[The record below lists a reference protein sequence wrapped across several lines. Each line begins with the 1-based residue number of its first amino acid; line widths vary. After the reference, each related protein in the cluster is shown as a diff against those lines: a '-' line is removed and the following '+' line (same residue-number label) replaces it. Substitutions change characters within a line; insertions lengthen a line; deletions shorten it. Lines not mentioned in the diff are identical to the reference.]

1 MARDEREVVPPK
13 VPSTRSRRSGAAG
26 VDGRPHPESDARP
39 SPTPTDDALKRVVIE
54 NVRPEVDGGRFAAKA
69 IVGRP
74 FAVEA
79 DAFAEYEPI
88 VTCVLRYR
96 AEDDEWVEIGMS
108 AEPDDHFRGGFTPT
122 QLGTY
127 QYAFEAWIDE
137 FETWRRA
144 LIRKV
149 EARQDVAVEL
159 KIGAAL
165 VSAAST
171 RGSRRDSERLSAV
184 AARLADGEK
193 TKEGVR
199 LALSD
204 EIRRL
209 MARYPDRSRATKY
222 RELRLTVDPPKAEFS
237 SWYELFPRSW
247 AKQRGRHGTFRD
259 LEDVLPYVAG
269 MGFNVL
275 YLPPIHPIGRTHR
288 KGKNN
293 ALTAKADD
301 PGSPW
306 AIGSEEGGHKSVH
319 PELGT
324 VEDFRR
330 FVKAA
335 GKHGLDV
342 ALDIAFQCSPDH
354 PYVKEH
360 PEWFKLRPDRRIQF
374 AENPPKKYEDIY
386 PFNFETKDR
395 EGLWN
400 ELKSV
405 FLYWAEQGVHIFRVD
420 NPHTK
425 PFAFWEWVIAE
436 VKREAPDAIF
446 LSEAFTRPRLMER
459 LAKCGFTQSYTYF
472 AWKTTKADLTEYFTR
487 LTSPPLS
494 DYFRPNA
501 WPNTPD
507 ILTDYLV
514 KGGRAAFIVRL
525 VLAAT
530 LSASFGIYGPAFEL
544 REHTPVEPGSEEYLN
559 SEKYELKRWNTGR
572 ADSLSP
578 WIEQINAIR
587 RENPALHS
595 NERLRFHLVDNENI
609 VAYSK
614 RTGDSANVVI
624 ALVNLDPRKTHSG
637 VIDLPLDEWGRRN
650 NRWFVVED
658 LLGGE
663 TVRCSGQQLRV
674 SLDPRTNPAA
684 VFRLGGSGGGE
695 RRS

>member
-1 MARDEREVVPPK
+1 V
-13 VPSTRSRRSGAAG
+13 
-26 VDGRPHPESDARP
+26 
-39 SPTPTDDALKRVVIE
+39 LQRVVIE
-54 NVRPEVDGGRFAAKA
+54 NARPEVDGGRFPAKA

-74 FAVEA
+74 VEVEA

-96 AEDDEWVEIGMS
+96 HEGEDWTEVAMQS
-108 AEPDDHFRGGFTPT
+108 EPDDHFRGGFTPK

-127 QYAFEAWIDE
+127 DYTLEAWINE

-144 LIRKV
+144 LLRKV
-149 EARQDVAVEL
+149 EVRQDVAVEL
-159 KIGAAL
+159 QIGAAL
-165 VSAAST
+165 VSAAA
-171 RGSRRDSERLSAV
+171 SRAAGADAERLASA
-184 AARLADGEK
+184 ASRIADGERRR
-193 TKEGVR
+193 EGARV
-199 LALSD
+199 ALS
-204 EIRRL
+204 EEVARL
-209 MARYPDRSRATKY
+209 MGRNPDRSRATRY
-222 RELRLTVDPPKAEFS
+222 PERRLTVDAPKALFS
-237 SWYELFPRSW
+237 AWYELFPRSW
-247 AKQRGRHGTFRD
+247 AKERGRHGTFRD
-259 LEDVLPYVAG
+259 LEGVLPYVAG
-269 MGFNVL
+269 MGFDVL
-275 YLPPIHPIGRTHR
+275 YLPPIHPIGTTHR

-293 ALTAKADD
+293 ALTAKTRD

-306 AIGSEEGGHKSVH
+306 AIGSSEGGHKAVH

-324 VEDFRR
+324 LEDFRR

-335 GKHGLDV
+335 GRHRLSV

-360 PEWFKLRPDRRIQF
+360 PEWFRLRPDGRIQF

-405 FLYWAEQGVHIFRVD
+405 FLFWAEQGVHIFRVD

-436 VKREAPDAIF
+436 VKREVPDAIF

-459 LAKCGFTQSYTYF
+459 LGKSGFTQSYTYF
-472 AWKTTKADLTEYFTR
+472 AWKTTKEDITEYFTR

-507 ILTDYLV
+507 ILTEYLV

-530 LSASFGIYGPAFEL
+530 LSASYGIYGPAFEL

-559 SEKYELKRWNTGR
+559 SEKYELKRWNIGR
-572 ADSLSP
+572 SDNLSSL
-578 WIEQINAIR
+578 IAHVNTIR
-587 RENPALHS
+587 RENPALQS
-595 NERLRFHLVDNENI
+595 NERLQFHRVDNENI
-609 VAYSK
+609 IGYSK
-614 RTGDSANVVI
+614 RNEDASNIVVT
-624 ALVNLDPRKTHSG
+624 LVNLDPRRVHSG
-637 VIDLPLDEWGRRN
+637 VVELPLGNWGLGRR
-650 NRWFVVED
+650 RLLVAED
-658 LLGGE
+658 LLTGDS
-663 TVRCSGQQLRV
+663 VSWSGNQLRV
-674 SLDPRTNPAA
+674 TLDPKTNASM
-684 VFRLGGSGGGE
+684 VFRLEESPPRE